1 MNKMCNHKWQSFNAY
16 KKCLICGQII
26 MSNQMS
32 AIQGI
37 ISEVEDCED
46 EVGHTD
52 FPPQSDIND

>member
-1 MNKMCNHKWQSFNAY
+1 MNKMCNHKWQNFGAY

-26 MSNQMS
+26 MLNQMS

-46 EVGHTD
+46 EVEHTD